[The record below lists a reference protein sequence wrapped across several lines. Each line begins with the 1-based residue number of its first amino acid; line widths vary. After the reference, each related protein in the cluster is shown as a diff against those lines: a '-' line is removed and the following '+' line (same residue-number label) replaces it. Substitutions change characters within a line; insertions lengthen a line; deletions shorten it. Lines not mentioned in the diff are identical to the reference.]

1 MYNSKSLT
9 KSKFSLG
16 GITMGFAFFK
26 NKDLLSRYRRKPLY
40 LFKNNLSNDL
50 YYFVILNKHI

>member
-1 MYNSKSLT
+1 MYESKGLT

-26 NKDLLSRYRRKPLY
+26 NRDLLSRYRRKPLY
-40 LFKNNLSNDL
+40 LCNNSLSNAL
-50 YYFVILNKHI
+50 YYFVILNKRI